1 MEDSKKQA
9 RKQFWKNHCFQE
21 ATKLEAEARGKRK
34 KEREPAGNQAARV
47 KSEKTRRRSKSTELE
62 SKKKKREA
70 RERRSKSKKEN
81 RLQEQE
87 ARKQEEEQQ
96 QEEEE
101 AIESI
106 ERRTKSLSFR
116 VTVCKQD
123 SRHKGDRTQVA
134 RARSQ
139 HRKRDT
145 TQGARTSKTK
155 NLRIRK
161 SAPRARRQEAK
172 TPAQEGRKHSQSCRL
187 QASTARL

>member
-70 RERRSKSKKEN
+70 RERRSKSKREN

-87 ARKQEEEQQ
+87 ARKQEEEQ

>member
-1 MEDSKKQA
+1 MEDSKEQA

-96 QEEEE
+96 EEE

-123 SRHKGDRTQVA
+123 SRHKGYRTQVA

>member
-96 QEEEE
+96 EEE

>member
-1 MEDSKKQA
+1 MEDSKEQA

-96 QEEEE
+96 EEEE

-123 SRHKGDRTQVA
+123 SRHKGERTQVS

>member
-87 ARKQEEEQQ
+87 ARKQEEEQ